1 VASDSEEF
9 DPRFDPAFQRGFD
22 GPVFAEQRRP
32 DEVDRE
38 ESDRP
43 RAEGR
48 RDELE
53 SAIVVQLTQPSL
65 KGNPWIVVLWVL
77 GIGLSLAGLIGS
89 WVAQSRLVDQVAAT
103 AIDYYVIPNVIQ
115 TLAPW
120 AFAIGLAVIAA
131 VAVLH
136 ATRWRP

>member
-1 VASDSEEF
+1 VASDDEEF

-22 GPVFAEQRRP
+22 GPVIAADRRAAATGGEAADGPAGELRREQ
-32 DEVDRE
+32 V
-38 ESDRP
+38 
-43 RAEGR
+43 
-48 RDELE
+48 E

-65 KGNPWIVVLWVL
+65 AGNPWVVVLWVL
-77 GIGLSLAGLIGS
+77 GIGLTLAGLIGS

-120 AFAIGLAVIAA
+120 AFAVGLAVIAA

>member
-1 VASDSEEF
+1 VASDSDEY
-9 DPRFDPAFQRGFD
+9 DPRFDPAFQRGYD
-22 GPVFAEQRRP
+22 GPVFAEERRQVR
-32 DEVDRE
+32 VDRE
-38 ESDRP
+38 APDPARD
-43 RAEGR
+43 EGR
-48 RDELE
+48 RHELE
-53 SAIVVQLTQPSL
+53 AAIVVQLTQPSL

-77 GIGLSLAGLIGS
+77 GIGLTLAGLVGS

-131 VAVLH
+131 VALLH
-136 ATRWRP
+136 AARWRP

>member
-1 VASDSEEF
+1 MASDSDEY
-9 DPRFDPAFQRGFD
+9 DPRFDPAFQRGYD
-22 GPVFAEQRRP
+22 GPAFTEQKRPVEVEAETANP
-32 DEVDRE
+32 T
-38 ESDRP
+38 
-43 RAEGR
+43 RAEFR
-48 RDELE
+48 RDQLE
-53 SAIVVQLTQPSL
+53 AAIVVQLTQPSL

-77 GIGLSLAGLIGS
+77 GIGLTLAGLIGS
-89 WVAQSRLVDQVAAT
+89 WQAQSRLVNQAAAT

-120 AFAIGLAVIAA
+120 AFAVGLAVIAA

>member
-1 VASDSEEF
+1 MASDSDEY
-9 DPRFDPAFQRGFD
+9 DPRFDPAFQRGYD
-22 GPVFAEQRRP
+22 GPVFAEDRRP
-32 DEVDRE
+32 VRVDRDVAE
-38 ESDRP
+38 PSRTEVRSDQ
-43 RAEGR
+43 
-48 RDELE
+48 LE
-53 SAIVVQLTQPSL
+53 AAIVVQLTQPSL

-77 GIGLSLAGLIGS
+77 GIGLTLAGLIGS